1 MVVDRIGLI
10 RDMMEEAAAEESM
23 ETMVV
28 QVCNLLKL
36 AKTAHTDM
44 DMMVDSALGKILR
57 YAMVKARGILVVVEA
72 EVDLVR
78 MVLRQHVRVDTVV
91 MVG

>member
-1 MVVDRIGLI
+1 MDRNGLI

-44 DMMVDSALGKILR
+44 DMMVD
-57 YAMVKARGILVVVEA
+57 
-72 EVDLVR
+72 
-78 MVLRQHVRVDTVV
+78 
-91 MVG
+91 